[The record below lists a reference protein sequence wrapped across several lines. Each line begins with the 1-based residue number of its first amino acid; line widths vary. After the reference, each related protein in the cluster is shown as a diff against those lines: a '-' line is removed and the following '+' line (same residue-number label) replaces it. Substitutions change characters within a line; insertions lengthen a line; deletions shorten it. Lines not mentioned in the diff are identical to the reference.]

1 MSGRSAR
8 GIGMPR
14 CAHSRSRSG
23 PLPAVCYQPPT
34 FLVCVTGASAFSV
47 FPCMLS
53 ECGYSRCFGCR
64 ECLSAVCQ
72 ASKLGDSLEDRY
84 PSFDFE
90 KIKQGQAQLGWAG
103 ELEQAAAQVGE
114 QWQPFMTVATA
125 IEAGLYKT

>member
-1 MSGRSAR
+1 
-8 GIGMPR
+8 MPV
-14 CAHSRSRSG
+14 HLVY
-23 PLPAVCYQPPT
+23 LPAC
-34 FLVCVTGASAFSV
+34 
-47 FPCMLS
+47 
-53 ECGYSRCFGCR
+53 
-64 ECLSAVCQ
+64 CLNVAILAALGVVNVCQ

>member
-1 MSGRSAR
+1 MGSACR
-8 GIGMPR
+8 GAR
-14 CAHSRSRSG
+14 TAG
-23 PLPAVCYQPPT
+23 PLPAVCCQPPT
-34 FLVCVTGASAFSV
+34 RLVQPVPVHFLVFACLF
-47 FPCMLS
+47 
-53 ECGYSRCFGCR
+53 

-125 IEAGLYKT
+125 TEAGLYKT

>member
-1 MSGRSAR
+1 
-8 GIGMPR
+8 MPV
-14 CAHSRSRSG
+14 H
-23 PLPAVCYQPPT
+23 
-34 FLVCVTGASAFSV
+34 FLVRFACLF
-47 FPCMLS
+47 
-53 ECGYSRCFGCR
+53 

-103 ELEQAAAQVGE
+103 ELEQAAALVGE

-125 IEAGLYKT
+125 TEAGLYKT

>member
-14 CAHSRSRSG
+14 CAHSRPSACSVLSTSN
-23 PLPAVCYQPPT
+23 PSCA
-34 FLVCVTGASAFSV
+34 TGASAFFSV
-47 FPCMLS
+47 FACL
-53 ECGYSRCFGCR
+53 F

-84 PSFDFE
+84 PSFDCE

-103 ELEQAAAQVGE
+103 ELEQAAALVGE

-125 IEAGLYKT
+125 TEAGLYKT

>member
-1 MSGRSAR
+1 MY
-8 GIGMPR
+8 
-14 CAHSRSRSG
+14 
-23 PLPAVCYQPPT
+23 LPVH
-34 FLVCVTGASAFSV
+34 
-47 FPCMLS
+47 
-53 ECGYSRCFGCR
+53 SRCFGCR